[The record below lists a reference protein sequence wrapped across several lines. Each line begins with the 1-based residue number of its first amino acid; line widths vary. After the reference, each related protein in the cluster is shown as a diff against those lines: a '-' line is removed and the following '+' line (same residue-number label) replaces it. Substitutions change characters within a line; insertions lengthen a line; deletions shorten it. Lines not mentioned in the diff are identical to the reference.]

1 MLDGILID
9 FHLAPHLLGDFEGFG
24 GGELVGL
31 FEDAL
36 HEDALADVGLVVDYG
51 FGEGL
56 AGLVAADTAVHL
68 GQIVSDFEHFFH
80 LAHGHGDVVV
90 ELVHGAGL
98 HFTHG
103 HIIFQEILV
112 IEDVILLWG
121 NGFGALLGAFAL
133 AFGDKESVAGAQD
146 AARTALV
153 ASAQF
158 QEVDVIEILIL

>member
-9 FHLAPHLLGDFEGFG
+9 FDLAPHLLGDFECFG
-24 GGELVGL
+24 GGELIGL

-36 HEDALADVGLVVDYG
+36 HKDALADVGLVVDHC

-68 GQIVSDFEHFFH
+68 GQVVGDLKHFFH

-90 ELVHGAGL
+90 ELVHRAGL

-103 HIIFQEILV
+103 HIIFQVILV

-121 NGFGALLGAFAL
+121 NGFGSLFGAFAL
-133 AFGDKESVAGAQD
+133 SFGDKEAVSGAQN
-146 AARTALV
+146 AAVA
-153 ASAQF
+153 ASAPTNAIVAF
-158 QEVDVIEILIL
+158 LISR